1 MRLMIYLSL
10 STSYFSARDSNDKLM
25 HATQW
30 NLGSLSLHTSC
41 HFSAFANSTFRLSG
55 GRPRKNSAP
64 NTFQL
69 EHIHSYRAF
78 SDNTIG
84 RTYFCAYYLA
94 IAYPTLPTR
103 KEELSL

>member
-1 MRLMIYLSL
+1 MIYLSL
-10 STSYFSARDSNDKLM
+10 STSYFSAPDSNDKLM
-25 HATQW
+25 YLTRW

-41 HFSAFANSTFRLSG
+41 HFSAFANSIYHLSG

-64 NTFQL
+64 NTSQL
-69 EHIHSYRAF
+69 EHIHSYRVF
-78 SDNTIG
+78 SENTIG

-94 IAYPTLPTR
+94 SAYPTLPAH